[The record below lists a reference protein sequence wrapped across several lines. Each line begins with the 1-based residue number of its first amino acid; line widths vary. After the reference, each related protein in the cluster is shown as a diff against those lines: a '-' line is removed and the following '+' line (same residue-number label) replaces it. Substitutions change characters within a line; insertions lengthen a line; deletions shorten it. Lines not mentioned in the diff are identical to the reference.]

1 MYDDADHG
9 SFAGEVGNNSVEFVE
24 SEAFVGGSLLVNAG
38 AVHHLQNV
46 VIIDAFL
53 QVFANI
59 FEFLE
64 VNHSVLVLVEHL
76 EGGASEVFGP
86 IPGLVHGRH
95 QELRVVN
102 STVSVGVNLLEHT
115 LDLVVVD
122 RGTEV
127 LVVALFDL
135 VHG

>member
-9 SFAGEVGNNSVEFVE
+9 SFAGKVGNNSVELIE
-24 SEAFVGGSLLVNAG
+24 SEAFIGSSLLVNAS

-64 VNHSVLVLVEHL
+64 VNNSVLVLVEHL
-76 EGGASEVFGP
+76 EDSLKAIFGFAFS
-86 IPGLVHGRH
+86 
-95 QELRVVN
+95 N
-102 STVSVGVNLLEHT
+102 
-115 LDLVVVD
+115 
-122 RGTEV
+122 
-127 LVVALFDL
+127 
-135 VHG
+135 